1 MTADASSSEFVTRD
15 VLRSEL
21 DTIRVEIRS
30 ELDAVRSEIELV
42 RTQLDAK
49 LDVFR
54 AELRQEMHQLE
65 SRMTRWMA
73 ASLIGG
79 MVAAATIAAAAS
91 AVAGLR

>member
-1 MTADASSSEFVTRD
+1 MTTEAPSSEFVTRE

-21 DTIRVEIRS
+21 DVIRS
-30 ELDAVRSEIELV
+30 ELEVT

-65 SRMTRWMA
+65 SRMTRWMVA
-73 ASLIGG
+73 TMFAG
-79 MVAAATIAAAAS
+79 MVAAAAIATAVS
-91 AVAGLR
+91 A

>member
-1 MTADASSSEFVTRD
+1 MTADASSREFVTRE

-21 DTIRVEIRS
+21 DIVRS
-30 ELDAVRSEIELV
+30 ELEVV

-65 SRMTRWMA
+65 SRMTRWMVA
-73 ASLIGG
+73 TMFGG
-79 MVAAATIAAAAS
+79 MVAAAAIAT
-91 AVAGLR
+91 AVAGVAAS

>member
-1 MTADASSSEFVTRD
+1 MTADASSREFVTRE

-21 DTIRVEIRS
+21 DIVRS
-30 ELDAVRSEIELV
+30 ELEVV

-65 SRMTRWMA
+65 SRMTRWMVA
-73 ASLIGG
+73 TMFGG
-79 MVAAATIAAAAS
+79 MVAAAANRDSGRRA
-91 AVAGLR
+91 